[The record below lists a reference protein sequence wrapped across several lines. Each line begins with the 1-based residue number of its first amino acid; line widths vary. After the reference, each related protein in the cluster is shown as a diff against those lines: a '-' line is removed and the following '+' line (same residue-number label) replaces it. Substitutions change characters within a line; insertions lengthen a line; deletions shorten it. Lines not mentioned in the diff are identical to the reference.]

1 MRRIAILL
9 AVILLVN
16 VAAAARQHVIVF
28 GKWLPV
34 KWFVGPAEDK
44 TLDMQVRALYID
56 RSLREFTTGEPRD
69 LTDRLFVV
77 RRAYRINDRLPED
90 RKKVPKWRW
99 QRGGWL
105 LVDRQSGRVSELKL
119 PYFDPFY
126 SAASWYRD
134 YVAYCGLSDDAE
146 KLYAIVARV
155 GERQPVVR
163 KELGPATGA
172 EMPDSECDPPT
183 WQRPPVRVTFAP
195 KGGAPLTCA
204 IRGRG
209 GDLLAPQP
217 EPPDTTPGAGAE
229 SEQSRYEP

>member
-1 MRRIAILL
+1 MCRFAIVLAAMLL
-9 AVILLVN
+9 AN
-16 VAAAARQHVIVF
+16 VAAARQPAITF

-34 KWFVGPAEDK
+34 KWSVGPAEDK
-44 TLDMQVRALYID
+44 TLDLQVRGLSVNG
-56 RSLREFTTGEPRD
+56 SLREFTIGEPRD
-69 LTDRLFVV
+69 ITDRLFVV

-90 RKKVPKWRW
+90 PKKLPKWKW

-105 LVDRQSGRVSELKL
+105 LVDKLGGRVSELKL

-146 KLYAIVARV
+146 KLYAIVARI

-163 KELGPATGA
+163 KELGPAKGA
-172 EMPDSECDPPT
+172 EMPDSECDTPT

-195 KGGAPLTCA
+195 KGGQAVTFA

-209 GDLLAPQP
+209 GDLLAPEA
-217 EPPDTTPGAGAE
+217 EPPDKTGDSSAVP
-229 SEQSRYEP
+229 EQSR

>member
-1 MRRIAILL
+1 MRRVAIVLL
-9 AVILLVN
+9 ALMLAD
-16 VAAAARQHVIVF
+16 AASARQHAITF
-28 GKWLPV
+28 GKWLAV
-34 KWFVGPAEDK
+34 KWFVGPAEGK
-44 TLDMQVRALYID
+44 TLSMQVRALYVGG
-56 RSLREFTTGEPRD
+56 SPREFTIGEPRD
-69 LTDRLFVV
+69 ITDRLFVV

-90 RKKVPKWRW
+90 PKKLPSWRW

-146 KLYAIVARV
+146 KLYAIVARI
-155 GERQPVVR
+155 GDRQPVVR
-163 KELGPATGA
+163 KELGPAKGA

-183 WQRPPVRVTFAP
+183 WQRPPVHVTFAP
-195 KGGAPLTCA
+195 KGGQPVTFA

-209 GDLLAPQP
+209 GDLLAPQA
-217 EPPDTTPGAGAE
+217 EPPDKTGDSTASP
-229 SEQSRYEP
+229 EQSR